1 MKPSKSQLIGM
12 LEITHI
18 NIALS
23 AKAGKQKRR
32 RVNQEILDENAR
44 IEHNR
49 LRRKINALE
58 LEIKKLKDELE
69 K

>member
-1 MKPSKSQLIGM
+1 MKPTNSQLIGM

-18 NIALS
+18 NIALY
-23 AKAGKQKRR
+23 AKAGKQKRKR
-32 RVNQEILDENAR
+32 INQEILDENVR

-58 LEIKKLKDELE
+58 IEIQKLKDELE

>member
-1 MKPSKSQLIGM
+1 MKPTKSQLIGM

-23 AKAGKQKRR
+23 ANVGKQKRKR
-32 RVNQEILDENAR
+32 INQEIFDENVR

-58 LEIKKLKDELE
+58 LEIQKLKDEL
-69 K
+69 KK

>member
-1 MKPSKSQLIGM
+1 MKPTNSQLIGM

-23 AKAGKQKRR
+23 AKAGKQTRKRI
-32 RVNQEILDENAR
+32 NQEILNENVR
-44 IEHNR
+44 IENNR

-58 LEIKKLKDELE
+58 LEIQKLKDEL
-69 K
+69 KK

>member
-23 AKAGKQKRR
+23 AKAGKQKRKR
-32 RVNQEILDENAR
+32 INQEILDENTR
-44 IEHNR
+44 IEHNQKKK
-49 LRRKINALE
+49 KINALE
-58 LEIKKLKDELE
+58 LEIQKLKDELE

>member
-1 MKPSKSQLIGM
+1 MKPTNSQLIGM

-18 NIALS
+18 SIALS
-23 AKAGKQKRR
+23 TKAGKQKRKR
-32 RVNQEILDENAR
+32 INQEILDENVR

-58 LEIKKLKDELE
+58 LEIQKLKDEL
-69 K
+69 KK

>member
-1 MKPSKSQLIGM
+1 MKPTKSQLIGM

-23 AKAGKQKRR
+23 AKAGKQKRKR
-32 RVNQEILDENAR
+32 INQEILDENTR
-44 IEHNR
+44 IEHNQKKK
-49 LRRKINALE
+49 KINALE
-58 LEIKKLKDELE
+58 LEIQKLKDELE

>member
-1 MKPSKSQLIGM
+1 MKPTNSQLIGM
-12 LEITHI
+12 LEIMHI

-23 AKAGKQKRR
+23 TKVGKQKRKR
-32 RVNQEILDENAR
+32 INQEILDENVR

-58 LEIKKLKDELE
+58 LEIQKLKDELE